1 MVSSPAFVSF
11 CAFVSLA
18 WWYRHTPKDYCFSFH
33 LSSSNILIII
43 NPFSRWW
50 QWALFHLHFSVD
62 IALTCLVL
70 SHKKKHGGNTLCF
83 LTPSLGWLPK
93 QHNII
98 NKTGRISIPLVLQGK
113 QQLFSCQA
121 HILLISWQVNPK
133 DEKGWSAL
141 LLQKQLI
148 KAWIITMIW
157 CTDSQRD
164 ETDLAE
170 TWQY

>member
-1 MVSSPAFVSF
+1 MVA
-11 CAFVSLA
+11 VSLVPLTFLCR
-18 WWYRHTPKDYCFSFH
+18 YRSDL
-33 LSSSNILIII
+33 LS
-43 NPFSRWW
+43 PVT
-50 QWALFHLHFSVD
+50 QE
-62 IALTCLVL
+62 
-70 SHKKKHGGNTLCF
+70 KHGGNTLCF
-83 LTPSLGWLPK
+83 LTPSLGWLPT

-98 NKTGRISIPLVLQGK
+98 NKTGRISIPLVLQGE
-113 QQLFSCQA
+113 QWLFSCQA

-170 TWQY
+170 TWQYLCLGQWSQWKDSPAAINNGFCEPRWHFGTLQIHITANCFPLTLN